1 MKVNFNCDICKKV
14 YHTETKH
21 EEMSEVA
28 QSYFAICDLDFDK
41 GMVCQNCYKNNS
53 VLAKEINN
61 YLEEI

>member
-28 QSYFAICDLDFDK
+28 KSDFAMCDVDLDKVMDW
-41 GMVCQNCYKNNS
+41 QNCYKDNS
-53 VLAKEINN
+53 VYTK
-61 YLEEI
+61 

>member
-1 MKVNFNCDICKKV
+1 MKVNYNCDICKKV

-21 EEMSEVA
+21 EGMNEVA

-41 GMVCQNCYKNNS
+41 GMICQNCYKNDS